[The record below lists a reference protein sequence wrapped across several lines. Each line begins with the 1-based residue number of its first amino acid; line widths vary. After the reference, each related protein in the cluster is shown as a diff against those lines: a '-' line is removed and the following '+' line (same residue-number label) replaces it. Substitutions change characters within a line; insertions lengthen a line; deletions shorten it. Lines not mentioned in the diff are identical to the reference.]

1 MATPINTNFPSGS
14 RTRSPD
20 GIVYQLSLR
29 NGQKYWVVQPAA
41 TSRGTKNIIPWDK
54 TTTFPPTTISA
65 NQVNSSEKIGK
76 GNGSILRYPYEAL
89 TDDTDYLQIDIR
101 EYNTVK
107 GQSGTGRLTSDGPA
121 RQADLF
127 NNVSLLTTAELK
139 TSAKRLNAKGTILLP
154 IPSNIQDAN
163 SVSYTEGNLD
173 QITSSIYSELAGNNI
188 TTQGGSTNA
197 FNAIAK
203 QLNTKVQNIGK
214 RFLTQDYGRLIATDL
229 LAQAANI
236 PLGASLTRD
245 QVIARSSGQVLNQN
259 VELLFNGVNI
269 RTFNFSF
276 KLTPRNEDE
285 GDQVFFIIESL
296 KQNMAAQINED
307 GLFLGTP
314 NVFELTYKQ
323 GGDRHPF
330 LNSFKQC
337 ALTDMSVNYTGEG
350 TYAVYSDATP
360 VSMVLDLTFKE
371 LEPIYDE
378 DYNDPIASTGVGY

>member
-1 MATPINTNFPSGS
+1 MVSLNEKQQ
-14 RTRSPD
+14 
-20 GIVYQLSLR
+20 QLN
-29 NGQKYWVVQPAA
+29 NGDV
-41 TSRGTKNIIPWDK
+41 NIDI
-54 TTTFPPTTISA
+54 TTTFNTPPGSKKPVQTTPNAAASKRRLPTKPS
-65 NQVNSSEKIGK
+65 NPPQSLQLDPFNKEYKRK
-76 GNGSILRYPYEAL
+76 EYGSILRYPYEAL

-107 GQSGTGRLTSDGPA
+107 GLSGSGKLTSDGPA
-121 RQADLF
+121 RRADLF
-127 NNVSLLTTAELK
+127 YNVGLLTTAELK

-173 QITSSIYSELAGNNI
+173 RITSSIYSKLASESV
-188 TTQGGSTNA
+188 TTTGGSTNA
-197 FNAIAK
+197 FNDITN
-203 QLNTKVQNIGK
+203 QLNRKVQDIG
-214 RFLTQDYGRLIATDL
+214 RIFLGTEDFGRLIATDL

-236 PLGASLTRD
+236 PLGGSLTRD

-269 RTFNFSF
+269 RTFKFSF

-296 KQNMAAQINED
+296 KQNMAAQVDAD
-307 GLFLGTP
+307 GLFLETP

-323 GGDRHPF
+323 GGNKHPF

-337 ALTDMSVNYTGEG
+337 ALTDMLVNYTGEG

-371 LEPIYDE
+371 LEPIYDL
-378 DYNDPIASTGVGY
+378 DYDDPTSTGVGY

>member
-1 MATPINTNFPSGS
+1 MPAPDRSGTQQNPTTRQRVGTGGPNRSGTQSNPSAAAAK
-14 RTRSPD
+14 
-20 GIVYQLSLR
+20 R
-29 NGQKYWVVQPAA
+29 N
-41 TSRGTKNIIPWDK
+41 
-54 TTTFPPTTISA
+54 PPT
-65 NQVNSSEKIGK
+65 NPPQPLQLDPFNKEYKRK
-76 GNGSILRYPYEAL
+76 EYGSILRYPYEAL

-107 GQSGTGRLTSDGPA
+107 GLSGSGKLTSDGPL
-121 RQADLF
+121 RQGSF
-127 NNVSLLTTAELK
+127 NNVGLLTTAELK

-173 QITSSIYSELAGNNI
+173 KITSSIYSDLASESV
-188 TTQGGSTNA
+188 TTTGGSTNA
-197 FNAIAK
+197 FNDIANK
-203 QLNTKVQNIGK
+203 LRDKVQDIGK
-214 RFLTQDYGRLIATDL
+214 ILLGREDFGRLIATDL

-236 PLGASLTRD
+236 PLGGSLTRD

-259 VELLFNGVNI
+259 VELLFNGANI

-285 GDQVFFIIESL
+285 GNQVFFIIESL
-296 KQNMAAQINED
+296 KKNMAAQID
-307 GLFLGTP
+307 AKGLFLETP

-323 GGDRHPF
+323 GGDKHPF

-371 LEPIYDE
+371 LEPIYDL
-378 DYNDPIASTGVGY
+378 DYDDPTSTGVGY

>member
-1 MATPINTNFPSGS
+1 MVFPTPERNQGLPPPNPSAAAAKRLPTNPSNPPQS
-14 RTRSPD
+14 L
-20 GIVYQLSLR
+20 QLDPFNKEYKR
-29 NGQKYWVVQPAA
+29 KEY
-41 TSRGTKNIIPWDK
+41 
-54 TTTFPPTTISA
+54 
-65 NQVNSSEKIGK
+65 
-76 GNGSILRYPYEAL
+76 GSILRYPYEAL

-107 GQSGTGRLTSDGPA
+107 GLSGKLTSDGPL
-121 RQADLF
+121 RQGSF
-127 NNVSLLTTAELK
+127 NSVSGLTTAELK
-139 TSAKRLNAKGTILLP
+139 TTKKRLNAKGTILLP
-154 IPSNIQDAN
+154 IPSNIQDEN

-173 QITSSIYSELAGNNI
+173 EITSSIYSTLASEPVTTTGGN
-188 TTQGGSTNA
+188 TNA
-197 FNAIAK
+197 FNDIAT
-203 QLNTKVQNIGK
+203 QLKNKVQNIG
-214 RFLTQDYGRLIATDL
+214 RIFLGKPEFGRLIATDL

-236 PLGASLTRD
+236 PLGGSLTRD

-269 RTFNFSF
+269 RTFKFSF

-296 KQNMAAQINED
+296 KQNMSAQINAE
-307 GLFLGTP
+307 GLFLETP

-371 LEPIYDE
+371 LEPIYDL
-378 DYNDPIASTGVGY
+378 DYDDPIASTGVGY

>member
-1 MATPINTNFPSGS
+1 MPAPDRSGTQQNPTTRQRVGTGGPNRSGTQSNPSAAAAK
-14 RTRSPD
+14 
-20 GIVYQLSLR
+20 R
-29 NGQKYWVVQPAA
+29 N
-41 TSRGTKNIIPWDK
+41 
-54 TTTFPPTTISA
+54 PPTNPS
-65 NQVNSSEKIGK
+65 NPPQSLQLDPFNKEYKRK
-76 GNGSILRYPYEAL
+76 EYGSILRYPYEAL

-107 GQSGTGRLTSDGPA
+107 GLSGSGKLTSDGPA
-121 RQADLF
+121 RRADLF

-173 QITSSIYSELAGNNI
+173 NITSSIYSSLASESV
-188 TTQGGSTNA
+188 TTTGGSTNA
-197 FNAIAK
+197 FNDIAK
-203 QLNTKVQNIGK
+203 ELSDKVQTIGARLLGTPK
-214 RFLTQDYGRLIATDL
+214 FGRLIATDL

-236 PLGASLTRD
+236 PLGGSLTRD

-259 VELLFNGVNI
+259 VELLFNGANI

-296 KQNMAAQINED
+296 KQNMAAQIDAD
-307 GLFLGTP
+307 GLFLETP

-323 GGDRHPF
+323 GGDKHPF

-371 LEPIYDE
+371 LEPIYDL
-378 DYNDPIASTGVGY
+378 DYDDPTSTGVGY